1 MEDIP
6 LPVPENATRFLDQLR
21 GYIRTQG
28 LALKTE
34 KTYIHWILR
43 YIRFHNLKHPATL
56 GSTDVEAFLT
66 HLSLRR
72 NVAQATQRTALNAL
86 VFLYDRFLER
96 PVGKLSWQGASPKKR
111 IPTVFT
117 HHEAMSVI
125 GKLRSPY
132 ALMARLMYGSGLR
145 ISECARLRVH
155 DIDFE
160 MGTIVV
166 RDGKGSKDRTTVL
179 PESLRLQLHAQM
191 ESALALH
198 KKDLLEGYGHVY
210 LPNALAR
217 KYPSAET
224 DPGWQYIFPASRLAE
239 DPRSGVVRR
248 HHVLDR
254 SVQKFVKQAIHA
266 AGIMKKAGCHTFRH
280 SFATR
285 LLEQGYDIRTIQTLL
300 GHSDVSTT
308 QIYTHVVKRGA
319 LGVRSPMDAGLS
331 GQYPPMPPF
340 NRGIKESTASYS
352 CFIVNKASTVGGACY
367 QG

>member
-6 LPVPENATRFLDQLR
+6 QPIPDNATRFLDQLR
-21 GYIRTQG
+21 AHIRTQG

-34 KTYIHWILR
+34 KTYVHWVVR
-43 YIRFHNLKHPATL
+43 YIRFHHLQHPERL
-56 GSTDVEAFLT
+56 GPAEVEAFLS

-72 NVAQATQRTALNAL
+72 NVSQATQRTALNAL
-86 VFLYDRFLER
+86 VFLYDRFLNQ
-96 PVGKLSWQGASPKKR
+96 PLGKLSWRGANANKR

-125 GKLRSPY
+125 TQLPSPY

-145 ISECARLRVH
+145 ISECARLRIN

-166 RDGKGSKDRTTVL
+166 RDGKGNKDRTTVL
-179 PESLRLQLHAQM
+179 PESIRLQLRAQI
-191 ESALALH
+191 ESALAQH
-198 KKDLLEGYGHVY
+198 KKDLLDGYGRVY

-224 DPGWQYIFPASRLAE
+224 EPGWQYVFPAPRLAI
-239 DPRSGVVRR
+239 DPRSNISRR

-254 SVQKFVKQAIHA
+254 SVQKHVKQAIRV

-319 LGVRSPMDAGLS
+319 LGVRSPMDLGAS
-331 GQYPPMPPF
+331 VQYPPFSAGPG
-340 NRGIKESTASYS
+340 GIKEAAPSYQAWGS
-352 CFIVNKASTVGGACY
+352 LALCA
-367 QG
+367 

>member
-6 LPVPENATRFLDQLR
+6 LPVPDNATRFLDQLR

-34 KTYIHWILR
+34 KTYIHWVIR
-43 YIRFHNLKHPATL
+43 YIRFHGLKHPETMGAAE
-56 GSTDVEAFLT
+56 VEAFLS

-72 NVAQATQRTALNAL
+72 NVSQSTQRTALNAL
-86 VFLYDRFLER
+86 VFLYNRFLGR
-96 PVGKLSWQGASPKKR
+96 PLGKLAWRGANANKR

-125 GKLRSPY
+125 NQLPSPY

-145 ISECARLRVH
+145 ISECARLRVN

-160 MGTIVV
+160 MGTLVV
-166 RDGKGSKDRTTVL
+166 RDGKGNKDRTTVL
-179 PESLRLQLHAQM
+179 PESIRLQLRAQI
-191 ESALALH
+191 ESALAQH
-198 KKDLLEGYGHVY
+198 KKDLLDGFGRVY

-224 DPGWQYIFPASRLAE
+224 EPGWQYVFPASRLAL
-239 DPRSGVVRR
+239 DPRSNVTRR

-254 SVQKFVKQAIHA
+254 SVQKFVKQAIRA

-319 LGVRSPMDAGLS
+319 LGVRSPMDAGVS
-331 GQYPPMPPF
+331 PQYAPVSPF
-340 NRGIKESTASYS
+340 TPGVKELVIPYHVSPGVYSSTLTPA
-352 CFIVNKASTVGGACY
+352 IGL
-367 QG
+367 